1 MRFKVRKVRG
11 RRVEE
16 REVGRMGR
24 GRRAEEEEKGE
35 G

>member
-1 MRFKVRKVRG
+1 MRFKVRKGRG